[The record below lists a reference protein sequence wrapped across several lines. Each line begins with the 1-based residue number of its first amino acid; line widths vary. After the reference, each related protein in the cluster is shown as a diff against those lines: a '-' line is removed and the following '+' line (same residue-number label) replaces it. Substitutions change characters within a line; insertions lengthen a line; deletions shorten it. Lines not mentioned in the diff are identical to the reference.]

1 MYIENI
7 YNMQKS
13 LFRFSLLLFVN
24 FFYTQNKNLTL
35 ADADDLLIKNNLSL
49 LAARYEVDMAEA
61 NKIQARLFDNPDIS
75 FQVPAYSKDKGWFDL
90 NGDYELT
97 LQQAIKIAGKK
108 KSGVN
113 LAESQKQL
121 ANWQYELLVKQLIYA
136 VHNSYFTIYYLQQS
150 INKTSVEIEKIKT
163 IIDALQVQYKKG
175 NVTLNEVIRMTATY
189 NSLSS
194 DVLELQNTISG
205 EQNNLRTL
213 LLIKPEYELTP
224 TPSTTELN
232 KYSLQLINLNDAIDK
247 SMAQHPEIKIAE
259 AEIYMN
265 QMQLKYEKKQVI
277 PDLQIGI
284 GFSKNGEY
292 VKNETLANIGF
303 SIPIFNRNQG
313 NIKNAEYKIK
323 QSEIEK
329 KNQENIISNQ
339 IKLSFEK
346 IKVLENRYSHLDPE
360 FEKQFDFLMTS
371 VSDNYM
377 KRNLSLLEFTDLIET
392 YHEQI
397 IQLNNLKLQKLLAYE
412 ELNYNT
418 GYAIFNNNVI
428 KPIN

>member
-13 LFRFSLLLFVN
+13 LFCFSLLLFVN

-97 LQQAIKIAGKK
+97 LQQAINIAGKK

-163 IIDALQVQYKKG
+163 IIEALQVQYKKG

-194 DVLELQNTISG
+194 DVLELQNTISS

-224 TPSTTELN
+224 TPTTTELN

-346 IKVLENRYSHLDPE
+346 IKALENRYSHLDPE

>member
-7 YNMQKS
+7 YNMQKL
-13 LFRFSLLLFVN
+13 LFCFSLLLFVN
-24 FFYTQNKNLTL
+24 LFYTQNKNLTL

-49 LAARYEVDMAEA
+49 FAARYEVDMAEA

-113 LAESQKQL
+113 LAESQKKL

-194 DVLELQNTISG
+194 DVLELQNSISG

-224 TPSTTELN
+224 TPTTTELN
-232 KYSLQLINLNDAIDK
+232 KYSLKLINLNDAIDK

-346 IKVLENRYSHLDPE
+346 IKALENRYSHLDPE

>member
-1 MYIENI
+1 
-7 YNMQKS
+7 MQKS
-13 LFRFSLLLFVN
+13 LFCFSLLLFVN

-113 LAESQKQL
+113 LAESQKKL

-213 LLIKPEYELTP
+213 LLINPEYELIP

-259 AEIYMN
+259 AKIYMN

-339 IKLSFEK
+339 IKLSIEK
-346 IKVLENRYSHLDPE
+346 IKALENRYSHLDPE

>member
-13 LFRFSLLLFVN
+13 LFCFSLLLFVN

-113 LAESQKQL
+113 LAESQKKL

-224 TPSTTELN
+224 TPTTTELN

-277 PDLQIGI
+277 PDLQLGL

-346 IKVLENRYSHLDPE
+346 IKALENRYSHLDPE

>member
-13 LFRFSLLLFVN
+13 LFCFSLLLFVN

-224 TPSTTELN
+224 TPTNTELN

-277 PDLQIGI
+277 PDLQLGL

-313 NIKNAEYKIK
+313 NIKNVEYKIK

-346 IKVLENRYSHLDPE
+346 IKALENRYSHLDPE

>member
-75 FQVPAYSKDKGWFDL
+75 FQVPAYSKDKGWFNL

-175 NVTLNEVIRMTATY
+175 NVTLNEVIRMTASY

-213 LLIKPEYELTP
+213 LLIKPEYELNPTP
-224 TPSTTELN
+224 TTTELN

-277 PDLQIGI
+277 PDLQLGI

-346 IKVLENRYSHLDPE
+346 IKALENRYSHLDPE

>member
-13 LFRFSLLLFVN
+13 LFCFFLLLFVN

-97 LQQAIKIAGKK
+97 LQQTIKIAGKK

-163 IIDALQVQYKKG
+163 IIEALQVQYKKG

-224 TPSTTELN
+224 TPTTTELN

-277 PDLQIGI
+277 PDLQLGI

-346 IKVLENRYSHLDPE
+346 IKALENRYSHLDPE

>member
-108 KSGVN
+108 KSGVI

-175 NVTLNEVIRMTATY
+175 NVTLNEIIRMTATY

-194 DVLELQNTISG
+194 DVLELQNTISS

-224 TPSTTELN
+224 TPTTTELN

-346 IKVLENRYSHLDPE
+346 IKALENRYSHLDPE